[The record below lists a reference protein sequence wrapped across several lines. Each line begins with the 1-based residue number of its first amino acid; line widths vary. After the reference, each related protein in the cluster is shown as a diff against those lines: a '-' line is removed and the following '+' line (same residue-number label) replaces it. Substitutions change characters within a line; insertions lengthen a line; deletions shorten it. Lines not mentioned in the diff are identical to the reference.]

1 MRNQLS
7 IYTKAALIVA
17 LILIQFSKLNASDLQ
32 IIDVF
37 NNKTYSFKQIYKEV
51 KSTQINVF
59 GETQVITYVPDNANT
74 IPLKKISDRMFAIT
88 NIEWNNEGSFLLL
101 YKEAKNKISVYLEL
115 INSRNYRNDY
125 GEYDEENRS
134 IPRLKE
140 IECKPISVTD
150 QLIWY
155 RIEYTF
161 EISSRNRDDQHEVK
175 VIHFYTA
182 NGITGQVNQIRN
194 TLNQNSLETVTKKLV
209 PYFTHDYLIRTEK
222 LSAPEI
228 VESVSGEGE
237 YEEDQVEIVDRIH
250 HPMQNMIGKDSTQIC
265 SDLCEHLNFSESEFY
280 LFGWGIVVEFPQF
293 SVSSKVYG
301 GDAFSIFLPYNK
313 VEFLRQYLPTIY
325 FPATGKNISSTV
337 KGFNEKKLIENIGK
351 INNFPSIENIV
362 AQQSGNKKVKSIF
375 INSYQLFKDDKS
387 NYRGRFTIKYDSTG
401 KITERTFENENKVL
415 SSKEFLH
422 YDKLNRLIESRRT
435 GDRYYTEDHYYFYD
449 TNNNLSSHYSYDE
462 NSTYAEYFFYNNNCV
477 YRINIGN
484 LIVNSSEP
492 IASYTINGN
501 EITFGGVTYVMDQNN
516 CPTGMRKAKY
526 SYQQFQVGHD
536 DKGRIIESHFENDRR
551 NCYFDYDKENRIAR
565 CQNFEFQNPSVILD
579 YYYSE
584 EQPLPI
590 NNLKRSIQNN
600 ILEKEE
606 YSYEYFH

>member
-59 GETQVITYVPDNANT
+59 GETQVITYVPENANT

-313 VEFLRQYLPTIY
+313 VEFLRPYLPTIY

>member
-1 MRNQLS
+1 MR
-7 IYTKAALIVA
+7 IYLTKQTKAVLVFTAF
-17 LILIQFSKLNASDLQ
+17 ILQFSLLNASDLQ

-37 NNKTYSFKQIYKEV
+37 NNKTLEFKQIYKEV
-51 KSTQINVF
+51 KATQVNVF
-59 GETQVITYVPDNANT
+59 GETQVITYVPENAKT
-74 IPLKKISDRMFAIT
+74 ASLKKISDRILQIT
-88 NIEWNNEGSFLLL
+88 NNDWNNEGSFLLL
-101 YKEAKNKISVYLEL
+101 YKEAKNKIAVYLEL
-115 INSRNYRNDY
+115 INSQNYRNNY
-125 GEYDEENRS
+125 GENDEENRS

-140 IECKPISVTD
+140 IECKPISVND

-161 EISSRNRDDQHEVK
+161 EIISRNRDDQHEVK

-182 NGITGQVNQIRN
+182 DGITGQVNQIKN

-209 PYFTHDYLIRTEK
+209 PYFSHDYLIRTEK
-222 LSAPEI
+222 LSVPEI

-237 YEEDQVEIVDRIH
+237 YEEDQDEYISNIH
-250 HPMQNMIGKDSTQIC
+250 RPMQSMLGKDSSEIC
-265 SDLCEHLNFSESEFY
+265 RDLCEHLNFSEAEFY

-293 SVSSKVYG
+293 SSSSKVYG

-313 VEFLRQYLPTIY
+313 VEFLRPYLPTIF

-351 INNFPSIENIV
+351 ISNFPSIENIV

-387 NYRGRFTIKYDSTG
+387 NYRGMFTIKLDSTG
-401 KITERTFENENKVL
+401 KIIERRFENENKVI
-415 SSKEFLH
+415 SSKEILR
-422 YDKLNRLIESRRT
+422 YDNLNRLIESNRN
-435 GDRYYTEDHYYFYD
+435 GDRYNTESHYYFYD
-449 TNNNLSSHYSYDE
+449 ANNNLSSHFSSDE
-462 NSTYAEYFFYNNNCV
+462 NSTYAEYFFYNKNCV

-484 LIVNSSEP
+484 LKINSGEA

-516 CPTGMRKAKY
+516 SPTGMRKAKY

-565 CQNFEFQNPSVILD
+565 CQNFEFQNPSVVLD
-579 YYYSE
+579 YFYSE
-584 EQPLPI
+584 NQPLPI
-590 NNLKRSIQNN
+590 KNLKRSIQNN

-606 YSYEYFH
+606 YSYEYFE

>member
-59 GETQVITYVPDNANT
+59 GETQVITYVPENANT

-313 VEFLRQYLPTIY
+313 VEFLRPYLPTIY

-565 CQNFEFQNPSVILD
+565 CQNFEFQNPSVVLD
-579 YYYSE
+579 YFYSE
-584 EQPLPI
+584 NQPLPI
-590 NNLKRSIQNN
+590 KNLKRSIQNN

-606 YSYEYFH
+606 YSYEYFE